1 MKKLM
6 IFLLMLVFV
15 VPAFSQ
21 KKGKVD
27 PEKVTIDSLTNVNQ
41 LLSGQLDSI
50 TAERETYFGVYS
62 AVKDKVI
69 KYDFNP
75 ENASDV
81 LDSLAK
87 SMDATAL
94 LLSSTKD
101 SLTAIQLTY
110 KEISAKLDNLNAADS
125 DKAKLVEEL
134 KQLKE
139 LLDAKI
145 ITQDDFDKKKNL
157 LMEKWE

>member
-1 MKKLM
+1 MKKVL
-6 IFLLMLVFV
+6 ILLLTLVFV
-15 VPAFSQ
+15 FPAFSQ

-27 PEKVTIDSLTNVNQ
+27 PKDVAIDSLTNANQ

-50 TAERETYFGVYS
+50 TAERETYFGVYT
-62 AVKDKVI
+62 AVKDNVI

-75 ENASDV
+75 EGASV
-81 LDSLAK
+81 VMDSLAK
-87 SMDATAL
+87 SIDESAL
-94 LLSSTKD
+94 LLIATKD
-101 SLTAIQLTY
+101 SLTAIKLTY
-110 KEISAKLDNLNAADS
+110 KEISAKLDSLNAADD

-145 ITQDDFDKKKNL
+145 ITQDDFDKKKTM
-157 LMEKWE
+157 LMEKW

>member
-1 MKKLM
+1 MKKFM
-6 IFLLMLVFV
+6 ILLLMLVFV
-15 VPAFSQ
+15 IPAFSQ

-41 LLSGQLDSI
+41 ILSGQLDSI
-50 TAERETYFGVYS
+50 TVERETYFGVYS

-81 LDSLAK
+81 LDSLAN
-87 SMDATAL
+87 SMDANAL
-94 LLSSTKD
+94 LLSATKD
-101 SLTAIQLTY
+101 SLTAIKLTHM
-110 KEISAKLDNLNAADS
+110 EISAKLDSLNAAND
-125 DKAKLVEEL
+125 DKTKLVAEL

-145 ITQDDFDKKKNL
+145 ITQDDFDKKKTM
-157 LMEKWE
+157 LMEKW